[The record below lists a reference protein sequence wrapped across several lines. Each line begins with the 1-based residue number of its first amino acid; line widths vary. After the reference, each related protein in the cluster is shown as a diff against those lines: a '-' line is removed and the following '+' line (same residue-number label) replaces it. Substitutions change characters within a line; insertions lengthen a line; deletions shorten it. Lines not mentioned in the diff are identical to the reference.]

1 MVSFSVGSSGQQI
14 KVVGAGGQIIKTHP
28 SSLTAP
34 QTQGMSGIAALAAAA
49 AATSKI
55 TTSGAQTITS
65 TGGQAIQV
73 IQQPRGQLITPPGVK
88 VTPVGTTGISGVP
101 TGPTAVFGGQTV
113 RLASPSTGTLL
124 KTASGATISSTGG
137 KQIILQKQP
146 GGALGAAGS
155 IVTLVKTASGMQ
167 VGDTFVD
174 FMRGIYV

>member
-1 MVSFSVGSSGQQI
+1 M
-14 KVVGAGGQIIKTHP
+14 
-28 SSLTAP
+28 
-34 QTQGMSGIAALAAAA
+34 
-49 AATSKI
+49 
-55 TTSGAQTITS
+55 
-65 TGGQAIQV
+65 
-73 IQQPRGQLITPPGVK
+73 K

-174 FMRGIYV
+174 FMRGI